1 MSGKTKVGLALATWD
16 ALKGASWPIFTEI
29 AQRTLE
35 TGTTPAQISLLN
47 VLYDASDAM
56 TPLAVARSLRVTPGT
71 VTSTLNRLE
80 DGGFIERLRG
90 KSEDRRV
97 VYLRLLPKG
106 RELVKR
112 WRESC
117 RVHLEGVMGRLSE
130 SDQRTLMSLLSRLGP
145 PESGV
150 PGGLA
155 SLIQFN
161 PRSARRPAPAASKGT
176 RHSRSRRKG

>member
-1 MSGKTKVGLALATWD
+1 MGGKTRGDLAVATWD
-16 ALKGASWPIFTEI
+16 ALKGASWPIFTDI
-29 AQRTLE
+29 ARRTLE

-47 VLYDASDAM
+47 VLYDAPEAM
-56 TPLAVARSLRVTPGT
+56 TPLAVARSLQVTPGT

-80 DGGFIERLRG
+80 DEGFIERLRG

-97 VYLRLLPKG
+97 VQLRLLSRG
-106 RELVKR
+106 RDLVRR

-117 RVHLEGVMGRLSE
+117 RSHLEEVMGRLSE
-130 SDQRTLMSLLSRLGP
+130 SEQRTLISILSRLGS
-145 PESGV
+145 PEAGV

-161 PRSARRPAPAASKGT
+161 PKAARRPAPAADAP
-176 RHSRSRRKG
+176 RRSRSRVKG

>member
-1 MSGKTKVGLALATWD
+1 MGPKATRNLAVETWD
-16 ALKGASWPIFTEI
+16 ALKGAAWPIFTDI

-47 VLYDASDAM
+47 VLYDTSLAM
-56 TPLAVARSLRVTPGT
+56 TPLAVARALQVTPGT

-80 DGGFIERLRG
+80 DEGFIERLRG

-117 RVHLEGVMGRLSE
+117 RSHLEDVMGRLSE
-130 SDQRTLMSLLSRLGP
+130 PEQRTLISILSRLGP
-145 PESGV
+145 SVPGV

-155 SLIQFN
+155 SLVQFN
-161 PRSARRPAPAASKGT
+161 PKAARRSTPSAAT
-176 RHSRSRRKG
+176 PRRSRSRIKG